1 MRTERSV
8 LPLPVT
14 VDSIDA
20 QWLTLALSRRYAGVE
35 VVESQVEQVICGTST
50 KIRVALRYN
59 AAGREAG
66 LPPTLIVK
74 GGFEAHSPLFG
85 FMYRSEMRCYRD
97 LLPIMDLNAPREFF
111 AAEDPG
117 SHQSL
122 IVMEDLNR
130 KGVTFPRAQIP
141 FDYRQEARFLDAL
154 ARLHAQWWDRP
165 ELRDDGEL
173 GWVMTQFDA
182 PSREYQNRY
191 LDPPVWES
199 YMAKPRGAAT
209 PKLFHEPERMREALE
224 RLAAF
229 HESAPLTL
237 THGDTHLGN
246 LYVERD
252 GTPGFLDMQVRR
264 SPWYQDVAYHMTAAL
279 DVVDRRKWEHAL
291 LSFYLGR
298 IAAYGVETPP
308 SFDEAW
314 ACYRRELAY
323 GLFIFL
329 INETRFQ
336 TEETNT
342 ACAVRFAMA
351 AIDHRTFDLL
361 LNQELV

>member
-20 QWLTLALSRRYAGVE
+20 QWLTLALSQRHPGVE
-35 VVESQVEQVICGTST
+35 VVESCIDEVIRGTST
-50 KIRVALRYN
+50 KIRVVLRYN
-59 AAGREAG
+59 AAGREAA
-66 LPPTLIVK
+66 LPPTMIVK

-97 LLPIMDLNAPREFF
+97 LLPIMDLNAPRAFF
-111 AAEDPG
+111 SAEDPG
-117 SHQSL
+117 SHQAL
-122 IVMEDLNR
+122 VIMEDLNAR
-130 KGVTFPRAQIP
+130 HVTFPSAQTP
-141 FDYRQEARFLDAL
+141 FDYPQEARFLDAL
-154 ARLHAQWWDRP
+154 ARLHAQWWGRP
-165 ELRDDGEL
+165 QLRDEGEL
-173 GWVMTQFDA
+173 GWVLTQFGA
-182 PSREYQNRY
+182 ASREYQNRY
-191 LDPPVWES
+191 LAPEVWDS

-209 PKLFHEPERMREALE
+209 PKALHDRERMRAALDA
-224 RLAAF
+224 LAEF

-246 LYVERD
+246 LYIERD

-279 DVVDRRKWEHAL
+279 DVIDRRKWEQAL

-298 IAAYGVETPP
+298 LAAHGVASPP
-308 SFDEAW
+308 GFDEAW
-314 ACYRRELAY
+314 ACYRRELVY

-336 TEETNT
+336 TEQTNT
-342 ACAVRFAMA
+342 AYAVRFAMA

-361 LNQELV
+361 LRQEPV

>member
-8 LPLPVT
+8 LPLPIT
-14 VDSIDA
+14 VDAIDA
-20 QWLTLALSRRYAGVE
+20 QWLTTALDKRYPGV
-35 VVESQVEQVICGTST
+35 VVTESQVAEVISGTST
-50 KIRVALRYN
+50 KIRVVLSYN

-66 LPPTLIVK
+66 LPPTMIVK
-74 GGFEAHSPLFG
+74 GGFEEHSPLFG
-85 FMYRSEMRCYRD
+85 FMYRSEMQCYRD
-97 LLPIMDLNAPREFF
+97 LLPIMNLNAPRAFF
-111 AAEDPG
+111 TAEDPG

-122 IVMEDLNR
+122 ILMEDLSARN
-130 KGVTFPRAQIP
+130 VTFPRAQTP
-141 FDYRQEARFLDAL
+141 FDYAQESRVLDAL

-165 ELRDDGEL
+165 ELQDDGEL
-173 GWVMTQFDA
+173 GWVMTQFDGA
-182 PSREYQNRY
+182 SREYQSRY
-191 LDPPVWES
+191 LKPQVWQS
-199 YMAKPRGAAT
+199 FMAKPRGAAT
-209 PKLFHEPERMREALE
+209 PKSFHDSERMQRALE
-224 RLAAF
+224 RLAEF
-229 HESAPLTL
+229 HESTPLTL
-237 THGDTHLGN
+237 AHGDTHLGN

-279 DVVDRRKWEHAL
+279 DVIDRRKWERAL

-298 IAAYGVETPP
+298 LAAYGVAMPP
-308 SFDEAW
+308 TFDEAW

-342 ACAVRFAMA
+342 AYAVRFAMA
-351 AIDHRTFDLL
+351 AVDHRTFDLL
-361 LNQELV
+361 LNQEPV